1 MRIAAIIEAL
11 TVTGPAKNLLR
22 FGRSTGAVAALP
34 IPIERSIITFRRG
47 AGGTGRGE
55 LPDRFVEAVQE
66 SGIDLDLITERFRF
80 DPWVVPQLAEVLK
93 RRSPDIVQT
102 HGVKSHFLMRFSGL
116 RRSYRWIAFHH
127 GYTAEDRKMRLYNQ
141 LDRWSLAAADR
152 VVTVCRSFADVLAG
166 TGVRRER
173 IAVLPNAVEEAPAPA
188 PEEALD
194 LRRRMGIRQGERVI
208 LTVGRFSREKAQADL
223 VRASACLRRTHPGL
237 AFRVVLLGDGPLRR
251 EVERAAEA
259 AGLSGAFLF
268 AGHQRDV
275 RFYFGMA
282 DLFVL
287 PSHSEGSPNA
297 LLEAMASGVPVVATS
312 VGGVPE
318 TVEGGENGLLVP
330 RADPQA
336 LAEAIGRLL
345 VDDALARRLANA
357 ARATV
362 ERRHS
367 PAVYERTLV
376 DIYRDV
382 LQQ

>member
-1 MRIAAIIEAL
+1 MRITAIIEAL

-22 FGRSTGAVAALP
+22 LGRTTGAVGAPL
-34 IPIERSIITFRRG
+34 IRVERSIVTFRRRSSG
-47 AGGTGRGE
+47 AERGE
-55 LPDRFVEAVQE
+55 LPDRFVEAVQQ

-80 DPWVVPQLAEVLK
+80 DPRVVSQLVEVL
-93 RRSPDIVQT
+93 RRRAPDIVQT
-102 HGVKSHFLMRFSGL
+102 HGVKSHFLMRLSGL
-116 RRSYRWIAFHH
+116 GRRYRWIAFHH

-152 VVTVCRSFADVLAG
+152 VVTVCRSFADDLVE

-173 IAVLPNAVEEAPAPA
+173 IAVLPNAIEEAPSPA
-188 PEEALD
+188 PGDARD
-194 LRRRMGIRQGERVI
+194 LRRGMGIRQGERVI
-208 LTVGRFSREKAQADL
+208 LSVGRFSREKAQADL
-223 VRASACLRRTHPGL
+223 VRASACLRRSHPGL
-237 AFRVVLLGDGPLRR
+237 AFRVVLLGDGPLRL
-251 EVERAAEA
+251 EVERAVEA
-259 AGLSGAFLF
+259 AGLSEAFLF
-268 AGHQRDV
+268 AGHQSNV
-275 RFYFGMA
+275 WPYFGLA

-287 PSHSEGSPNA
+287 PSHSEGSPNV

-330 RADPQA
+330 RANPQA

-345 VDDALARRLANA
+345 DDDAMARRLASA

-367 PAVYERTLV
+367 PAVYERALV
-376 DIYRDV
+376 GIYRDV
-382 LQQ
+382 LQS